1 MVRRNMSELEPRE
14 KIQKTCTA
22 NKDPAVPRL
31 SCYIREKISSLA
43 SLI

>member
-22 NKDPAVPRL
+22 NKDPAVP
-31 SCYIREKISSLA
+31 E
-43 SLI
+43 